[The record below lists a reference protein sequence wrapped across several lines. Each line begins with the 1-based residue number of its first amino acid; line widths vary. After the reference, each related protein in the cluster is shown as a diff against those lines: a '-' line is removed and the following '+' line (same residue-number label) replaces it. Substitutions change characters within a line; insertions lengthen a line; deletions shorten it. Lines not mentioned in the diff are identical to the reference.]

1 MDLEPASHTP
11 GTPAGHSPPAVWPW
25 LLLPLAALTLFFA
38 LRTAKEWPA
47 SPAPHLDPPTESA
60 PIEEPGLR

>member
-1 MDLEPASHTP
+1 MTPEPTPSSTATQSHR
-11 GTPAGHSPPAVWPW
+11 PAVWPW

-47 SPAPHLDPPTESA
+47 PAPALEATTPDTAHSEPFES
-60 PIEEPGLR
+60 R

>member
-1 MDLEPASHTP
+1 MTPEPTTRSTATQS
-11 GTPAGHSPPAVWPW
+11 GHRPAVWPW

-47 SPAPHLDPPTESA
+47 PAPDVEATAPDTAHSEPFES
-60 PIEEPGLR
+60 R